1 MAWLAE
7 GAARAFLEVGV
18 LVAVLLALVG
28 RVQHRSGDVVVS
40 WLVRHHRWG
49 PLVGA
54 SLGALPG
61 CGGALVVMPVYLR
74 GTVTFGTVVAALV
87 ATMGD
92 ASFVLL
98 ATRPATAIGVHV
110 SLLVVG
116 GLSGLLVDALGIAP
130 ARAASLQRV
139 APARLAVAGQAA
151 ARTSAGASVAGH
163 DPGSS
168 GSPGSS
174 GAAGGDRHRAGPGP
188 DPDPSD
194 PDAGPAGSDRLLRA
208 AILLFWGFVA
218 LGAGLT
224 LARLLGVPVGMRV
237 PQADGTA
244 ALSAPHLEVL
254 VGVAGLSVCL
264 LLVALGRGRGRALGC
279 TVAAQAGEVLTAAAR
294 ETAVVV
300 CWVAVAFLVVEVAV
314 VAAGVDLAALPVLGL
329 AGVLLGAG
337 LGLVP
342 GCGPHLVLTGLYV
355 QGVVPVPMLLANALS
370 QDGDALLPLLVLD
383 RRAAL
388 LGTALSTLP
397 GVLVGSVLVGL
408 GW

>member
-1 MAWLAE
+1 MVWVAE

-18 LVAVLLALVG
+18 LVAVLLVLVA
-28 RVQHRSGDVVVS
+28 RFQHRSGDAVLG
-40 WLVRHHRWG
+40 WLVRRHRLG

-54 SLGALPG
+54 TLGALPG

-74 GTVTFGTVVAALV
+74 GTVSFGTVVAALV

-92 ASFVLL
+92 ASFVLF
-98 ATRPATAIGVHV
+98 ATRPTTAIGVHLT
-110 SLLVVG
+110 LLVVG
-116 GLSGLLVDALGIAP
+116 VLTGLLVDALGIAP
-130 ARAASLQRV
+130 ARAATLQRV
-139 APARLAVAGQAA
+139 APERLAIAGQLAA
-151 ARTSAGASVAGH
+151 PAPVRH
-163 DPGSS
+163 DPGP
-168 GSPGSS
+168 PGGTVGPPGVTVEPPRPGPGAGPTRR
-174 GAAGGDRHRAGPGP
+174 GAARSHP
-188 DPDPSD
+188 DL
-194 PDAGPAGSDRLLRA
+194 LLRA
-208 AILLFWGFVA
+208 ATLLFWVLA
-218 LGAGLT
+218 VLGAT
-224 LARLLGVPVGMRV
+224 LMLVRLLAAPVGV
-237 PQADGTA
+237 GTPLGGA
-244 ALSAPHLEVL
+244 TRGTVGPSLEVI
-254 VGVAGLSVCL
+254 VGVAGLCVCVV
-264 LLVALGRGRGRALGC
+264 LVVLGRGRGSALGC
-279 TVAAQAGEVLTAAAR
+279 TVAARPGEVRVASAR

-314 VAAGVDLAALPVLGL
+314 ITAGVDLAALPVLGL
-329 AGVLLGAG
+329 VGVLLGAG

-355 QGVVPVPMLLANALS
+355 QGVVPLPMLLANALS

>member
-1 MAWLAE
+1 MAWLVE

-28 RVQHRSGDVVVS
+28 RVQHRSGDVVS
-40 WLVRHHRWG
+40 GWLLRHRRWG

-54 SLGALPG
+54 SLGVLPG

-74 GTVTFGTVVAALV
+74 GTVSFGTVVAALV

-92 ASFVLL
+92 ASFVLF
-98 ATRPATAIGVHV
+98 ATRPATAIGVHLT
-110 SLLVVG
+110 LLVVG
-116 GLSGLLVDALGIAP
+116 ALSGLLVDALGIAP
-130 ARAASLQRV
+130 ARAATLQRV
-139 APARLAVAGQAA
+139 APARLAVARQVA
-151 ARTSAGASVAGH
+151 ARTSVAA
-163 DPGSS
+163 PV
-168 GSPGSS
+168 
-174 GAAGGDRHRAGPGP
+174 AAG
-188 DPDPSD
+188 PDPSD
-194 PDAGPAGSDRLLRA
+194 PDVEPAGSDGLLRA
-208 AILLFWGFVA
+208 VTLLFWGLVV
-218 LGAGLT
+218 LGAGVT
-224 LARLLGVPVGMRV
+224 LARLLGVPVGVRV
-237 PQADGTA
+237 PQAGVTA
-244 ALSAPHLEVL
+244 AVSAAHLEVL
-254 VGVAGLSVCL
+254 VGVAGLSGCL

-279 TVAAQAGEVLTAAAR
+279 TAAARAGEVLTAAAR

-314 VAAGVDLAALPVLGL
+314 IAAGVDLAALPVLGL

-355 QGVVPVPMLLANALS
+355 QGVVPLPMLLANALS